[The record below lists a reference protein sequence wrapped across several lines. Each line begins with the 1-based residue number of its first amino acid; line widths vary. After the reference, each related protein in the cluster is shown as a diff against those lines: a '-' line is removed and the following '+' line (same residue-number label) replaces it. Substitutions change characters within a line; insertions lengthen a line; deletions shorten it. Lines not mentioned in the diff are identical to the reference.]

1 MLKFLKIMLLFIM
14 HCIILLSYMI
24 TQILQAWPGTIDQNR
39 YNTIPFKKVDEPN
52 GWLGNMSRHPLRVPR
67 APGGTLYPTAEHYYQ
82 CMKFND
88 PQIQQD
94 ILAKNSPMN
103 AKWVAKGKARDFP
116 EKRVITSYT
125 PADLDLM
132 RRTIRL
138 KLKNHSTLRTQLLA
152 LPEDGI
158 IIEDSS
164 ARGGASARFWGM
176 KLENG
181 IWTGQ
186 NWLGRLWMELHL
198 ELAKAPADKACT
210 PQPA

>member
-1 MLKFLKIMLLFIM
+1 M
-14 HCIILLSYMI
+14 HCIILSSYMI
-24 TQILQAWPGTIDQNR
+24 TQILQAWAGTIDQKR

-67 APGGTLYPTAEHYYQ
+67 APGGTLYPTAEHYFQ
-82 CMKFND
+82 CERFKD
-88 PQIQQD
+88 LAIRQA
-94 ILAKNSPMN
+94 ILSKNSPMSCKMI
-103 AKWVAKGKARDFP
+103 AKRHKAHMTIPPRG
-116 EKRVITSYT
+116 

-138 KLKNHSTLRTQLLA
+138 KLENHSTLRTQLLA

-181 IWTGQ
+181 IWTGE
-186 NWLGRLWMELHL
+186 NWLGRLWLQLRL
-198 ELAKAPADKACT
+198 ELEESGEITDKVGT
-210 PQPA
+210 PQAA

>member
-1 MLKFLKIMLLFIM
+1 
-14 HCIILLSYMI
+14 MI
-24 TQILQAWPGTIDQNR
+24 TQILQTWPGTIDQNR

-138 KLKNHSTLRTQLLA
+138 KLENHPTLRTQLLA

-164 ARGGASARFWGM
+164 ARGGESARFWGM

-186 NWLGRLWMELHL
+186 NWLGRLWMELRL
-198 ELAKAPADKACT
+198 KIKKTIANT
-210 PQPA
+210 TTN

>member
-1 MLKFLKIMLLFIM
+1 MLLFHHTSFILSFHM
-14 HCIILLSYMI
+14 IIQLL
-24 TQILQAWPGTIDQNR
+24 TTWPGMINENEH
-39 YNTIPFKKVDEPN
+39 NTIPFKRIDEPN

-67 APGGTLYPTAEHYYQ
+67 APGSTLYPTAEHYFQ
-82 CMKFND
+82 CERFND
-88 PQIQQD
+88 LAIRQA
-94 ILAKNSPMN
+94 ILSKNSPMSCKMI
-103 AKWVAKGKARDFP
+103 AKRHKAHMTIPPRG
-116 EKRVITSYT
+116 
-125 PADLDLM
+125 PADLALM

-138 KLKNHSTLRTQLLA
+138 KLENHSTLRTQLLA

>member
-1 MLKFLKIMLLFIM
+1 M
-14 HCIILLSYMI
+14 HCVINSSYMI
-24 TQILQAWPGTIDQNR
+24 TQILQTWPGTIDQNR
-39 YNTIPFKKVDEPN
+39 YNTIPFKRVDEPN

-67 APGGTLYPTAEHYYQ
+67 APGGTLYPTAEHYFQ
-82 CMKFND
+82 CERFKD
-88 PQIQQD
+88 LAIRQA
-94 ILAKNSPMN
+94 ILSKNSPMSCKMI
-103 AKWVAKGKARDFP
+103 AKRHKAHMTIPPRG
-116 EKRVITSYT
+116 

-138 KLKNHSTLRTQLLA
+138 KLENHSTLRTQLLA

-186 NWLGRLWMELHL
+186 NWLGRLWMELRL
-198 ELAKAPADKACT
+198 KIKKTIANT
-210 PQPA
+210 TTN

>member
-1 MLKFLKIMLLFIM
+1 MLTFRKIMLFFHPTMFIISS
-14 HCIILLSYMI
+14 CMI
-24 TQILQAWPGTIDQNR
+24 TQILQTWPGTIDQNH

-88 PQIQQD
+88 PQIQQE
-94 ILAKNSPMN
+94 ILAKNSPMS

-116 EKRVITSYT
+116 EKRTITSYT

-138 KLKNHSTLRTQLLA
+138 KLENHPNLQAHLLA

-186 NWLGRLWMELHL
+186 NWLGRIWMELRL
-198 ELAKAPADKACT
+198 ELARAPA
-210 PQPA
+210 QPTSN

>member
-1 MLKFLKIMLLFIM
+1 MLFFQYAMYYNFPCM
-14 HCIILLSYMI
+14 II
-24 TQILQAWPGTIDQNR
+24 QILKTWPGTINENEH
-39 YNTIPFKKVDEPN
+39 NTIPFKRVDEPN

-138 KLKNHSTLRTQLLA
+138 KLENHPTLRDQLLA

-158 IIEDSS
+158 IIEN
-164 ARGGASARFWGM
+164 ASARRSKSASYWGM
-176 KLENG
+176 RLDQHG
-181 IWTGQ
+181 IWTGE
-186 NWLGRLWMELHL
+186 NWLGRLWMELRL
-198 ELAKAPADKACT
+198 ELEESGEITDKVGT
-210 PQPA
+210 PQAA

>member
-1 MLKFLKIMLLFIM
+1 M
-14 HCIILLSYMI
+14 HCIILSSYMI
-24 TQILQAWPGTIDQNR
+24 TQILQTWPGTIDQKR

-67 APGGTLYPTAEHYYQ
+67 APGGTLYPTAEHYFQ
-82 CMKFND
+82 CERFKD
-88 PQIQQD
+88 LAIRQA
-94 ILAKNSPMN
+94 ILSKNSPMSCKMI
-103 AKWVAKGKARDFP
+103 AKRH
-116 EKRVITSYT
+116 RVHMTIPPRSL
-125 PADLDLM
+125 ADLALM

-138 KLKNHSTLRTQLLA
+138 KLENHSTLRTQLLA

-181 IWTGQ
+181 IWTGE
-186 NWLGRLWMELHL
+186 NWLGRLWMKLRL
-198 ELAKAPADKACT
+198 ELEESGEITDKVGT
-210 PQPA
+210 PQAA

>member
-1 MLKFLKIMLLFIM
+1 MSCK
-14 HCIILLSYMI
+14 MI
-24 TQILQAWPGTIDQNR
+24 AKR
-39 YNTIPFKKVDEPN
+39 HKAHMTIP
-52 GWLGNMSRHPLRVPR
+52 PR
-67 APGGTLYPTAEHYYQ
+67 G
-82 CMKFND
+82 
-88 PQIQQD
+88 
-94 ILAKNSPMN
+94 
-103 AKWVAKGKARDFP
+103 
-116 EKRVITSYT
+116 

-138 KLKNHSTLRTQLLA
+138 KLENHPTLRDQLLA

-186 NWLGRLWMELHL
+186 NWLGRLWMELRL
-198 ELAKAPADKACT
+198 ELENTNAHTTTK
-210 PQPA
+210 

>member
-1 MLKFLKIMLLFIM
+1 MLLFHHTSFILSFHM
-14 HCIILLSYMI
+14 IIQLL
-24 TQILQAWPGTIDQNR
+24 TTWPGTIDQKH
-39 YNTIPFKKVDEPN
+39 YNTIPFKKINEPN

-67 APGGTLYPTAEHYYQ
+67 APGGTLYPTSEHYFQ
-82 CMKFND
+82 CERFSD
-88 PQIQQD
+88 QAIRQA
-94 ILAKNSPMN
+94 ILSKNSAMSC
-103 AKWVAKGKARDFP
+103 KMITKRHKAHMTIPPRG
-116 EKRVITSYT
+116 

-138 KLKNHSTLRTQLLA
+138 KLENHSTLRTQLLA

-181 IWTGQ
+181 IWTGE
-186 NWLGRLWMELHL
+186 NWLGRLWMELRL
-198 ELAKAPADKACT
+198 ELEESGEITDKVGT
-210 PQPA
+210 PQAA

>member
-1 MLKFLKIMLLFIM
+1 MFIDSS
-14 HCIILLSYMI
+14 CMI
-24 TQILQAWPGTIDQNR
+24 TQILQTWPGTINENEH
-39 YNTIPFKKVDEPN
+39 NTIPFKKVDEPN

-82 CMKFND
+82 CMKFKD
-88 PQIQQD
+88 PQIQQE
-94 ILAKNSPMN
+94 ILAKNSPMS

-125 PADLDLM
+125 PADLELM

-138 KLKNHSTLRTQLLA
+138 KLENHSNLRAQLLA

-158 IIEDSS
+158 IIEDAS

-186 NWLGRLWMELHL
+186 NWLGRLWMELRL
-198 ELAKAPADKACT
+198 ELANPGVNTDKACT

>member
-1 MLKFLKIMLLFIM
+1 MIKE
-14 HCIILLSYMI
+14 IL
-24 TQILQAWPGTIDQNR
+24 ANWPGTIDNTLL
-39 YNTIPFKKVDEPN
+39 NTISFTRIDLPH
-52 GWLGNMSRHPLRVPR
+52 GWLGNMSRHPLRLPR
-67 APGGTLYPTAEHYYQ
+67 ASGGTLYPTAEHYFQ

-94 ILAKNSPMN
+94 ILAKKSPMD
-103 AKWVAKGKARDFP
+103 AKWTGKGKARDFP

-125 PADLDLM
+125 SADLDLM

-138 KLKNHSTLRTQLLA
+138 KLENHPILRDQLLA

-186 NWLGRLWMELHL
+186 NWLGRLWMELRL
-198 ELAKAPADKACT
+198 ELA
-210 PQPA
+210 